1 VSTVRTRR
9 LRHDHEALLR
19 LCEQTRQRI
28 VLERVEGE
36 PPGLYV
42 LALHCRSVAC
52 LQDGQPLFTTR
63 PRVRIQLPALYP
75 AEPPQAAVLS
85 PIFHPHIWPNRMV
98 CLGKWSPAEKLD
110 SLVLRIASILIFDP
124 AQFNWKSVANH
135 EAAAWAQHH
144 PQLFPLDDLFQPAPP
159 QPSTGR
165 LLQWS
170 EGKRSHG

>member
-1 VSTVRTRR
+1 MSTVRERR
-9 LRHDHEALLR
+9 LRHDHDALLR
-19 LCEQTRQRI
+19 LCEQTHQRI
-28 VLERVEGE
+28 AVERAEGN
-36 PPGLYV
+36 PPSVYV
-42 LALHCRSVAC
+42 LALHGRSVAC
-52 LQDGQPLFTTR
+52 LQDGQPLYTTR
-63 PRVRIQLPALYP
+63 PRVRIQFPAQYP
-75 AEPPQAAVLS
+75 AEPPQASVLS

-144 PQLFPLDDLFQPAPP
+144 LQLFPLDDLFQSLPQ
-159 QPSTGR
+159 QPSESR
-165 LLQWS
+165 QLQWS